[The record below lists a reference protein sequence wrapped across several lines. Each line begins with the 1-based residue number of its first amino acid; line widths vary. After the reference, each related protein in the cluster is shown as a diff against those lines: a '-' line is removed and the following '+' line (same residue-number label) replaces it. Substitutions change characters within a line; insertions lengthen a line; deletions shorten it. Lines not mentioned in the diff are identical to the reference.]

1 MTEVLDVLPVV
12 RATPSSP
19 EETLRRLESVAR
31 DVRELASAEGAS
43 SELLHILPD
52 LGPVF
57 AGFARYLATRAD
69 RVPAGL
75 RSDLATVPDRIDAAP
90 FAEVREVVEASWR
103 RSLEDVCWSF
113 EEMPVTTQFPTQ
125 SHRAWLT
132 PTDAMEQGDWARITR
147 LAREAGAMRRS

>member
-1 MTEVLDVLPVV
+1 MTEVLDVLPAV
-12 RATPSSP
+12 RATPSSSP

-52 LGPVF
+52 LGPCSRVC
-57 AGFARYLATRAD
+57 ALSRDTRRPCASG
-69 RVPAGL
+69 PSF
-75 RSDLATVPDRIDAAP
+75 RSRHVPDRIDAAP

-125 SHRAWLT
+125 SH
-132 PTDAMEQGDWARITR
+132 AR
-147 LAREAGAMRRS
+147 G